1 MPAMFESIPKDA
13 DSPPDNPGRQ
23 APAGAAMMCAIA
35 VLVVIAIWFA
45 FYFFAFLPRGIV
57 Q

>member
-1 MPAMFESIPKDA
+1 MPAMFESVPKELA
-13 DSPPDNPGRQ
+13 AKPDNSGHQ
-23 APAGAAMMCAIA
+23 APAGAAMLCAIA